1 MSPKENGVAVTETM
15 IILLVFLNALI
26 LKFAFISN
34 ENWYW
39 SLIITLP
46 LLLVIIVDI
55 HQKKHNIV
63 RRPGRKD

>member
-1 MSPKENGVAVTETM
+1 MSPKENGVSVTETL

-26 LKFAFISN
+26 LKFAFVSN

-46 LLLVIIVDI
+46 LLLVIILDI
-55 HQKKHNIV
+55 LQKKHNIL
-63 RRPGRKD
+63 RWLGRKD